1 MSCCSLR
8 RSLDWELGKGRK
20 KHGSL
25 YPIPLQS
32 RSSQT
37 LEHYNMDFV
46 RGMRMEYWCSQMA
59 IYGCRDPAVSFW
71 LKAEYDAFQDEDDSG
86 KVGDHQWMFP
96 SLLFLFLL

>member
-1 MSCCSLR
+1 MSCVSCCSLR

-20 KHGSL
+20 KHSSL

-46 RGMRMEYWCSQMA
+46 RGMRMEYWCSRMA

-86 KVGDHQWMFP
+86 KVGDHQ
-96 SLLFLFLL
+96 